1 MIIMRDSS
9 VFTFLKSKFN
19 DLYGLCNVME
29 KLIVLKKYNLAMAT
43 AKVILDL
50 FCRQTKK
57 ELMLTVDVFND
68 SGLKISLNDMQS
80 VHKILFK
87 YIYDDYFV
95 GIEQFLNVD
104 YEFDFAF
111 LGHNPKITNEDIYLI
126 ADNLEVSSILPS
138 LLGLEGNDLISI
150 ENLSAQDKQKAL
162 NIIEENLNKF
172 INDNIVTLNLF
183 DSEGNPLS
191 RPLNFEAVKKTDRCV
206 VREIPPEV
214 ELDKYQ
220 KGAVEYI
227 GKPLV
232 INAGPGAG
240 KTRVIIERVLYLIE
254 NGATPESILVITFT
268 NKAADELRERF
279 KKDTKL
285 ELNVINQMRISTI
298 HSFCRSILSDFCD
311 IPYNLLKR
319 ESERNLFFNK
329 HRRDLGFTG
338 PAFLRN
344 YESGQV
350 LKKYEEYA
358 LFEVD
363 SEALISYVESKYR
376 PSEEYLS
383 YIDEYYRTHPET
395 QYPTKKEIKALG
407 FRCDVYKARY
417 LQIAKSYNDWIDL
430 MESEHVCDQNY
441 LLVKALNILSDEDNL
456 KRVQYRNVLIDEFQ
470 DTDAIQMQIF
480 EYLRSISDTFTV
492 VGDADQS
499 IYSFRAANP
508 KFFNDYSKSDE
519 FEKRI
524 LVNNYR
530 STSDIVDFNEKF
542 ITEKRVNPKDLKT
555 VNESKMPV
563 YMLENLRPEDEYR
576 GIAYIIKNLKS
587 SGKITKY
594 SDVCVLFRSHKDKKD
609 ILEEFDREKIPYY
622 LKGIDDLIYQDEVKA
637 VLALLWYML
646 PFNPNLIAYYGDGGQ
661 WINLSS
667 FTDKYYEASKV
678 FKLSKK
684 TRDILNEIEHNYHY
698 SVVSAKDNY
707 NPIDS
712 NAKSNSIMS
721 VIRDYDDE
729 TLEKI
734 FKQVNPIDLSTY
746 SRDALKSIGIT
757 DEHDLDFF
765 CSLNDLKS
773 SLTDVKL
780 TSLQVFYE
788 LIKITGFT
796 DELLSRSDFEA
807 KKAALNLALIS
818 EIISDYENIMGKYD
832 LMGLF
837 NYIYR
842 SLKYYSCPINEEE
855 DNSQKVHIMT
865 VHKAKGL
872 EYPIVITA
880 SIKNRS
886 FPLTFSPQRKSHVFN
901 NYPVYPTP
909 NRFLKYKISE
919 DLEPFEFD
927 REEERVLYVANT
939 RAEELLILS
948 TVLPRTGSKT
958 PVVLQDYEKDLVKI
972 EPDDVFNMKKVTSH
986 MIRDTNLFNQVDF
999 EDILQDYLFCPL
1011 KYNLESNLKFKNPT
1025 NINKFIDSK
1034 LQIIVNRLHNDKFM
1048 TDWDR
1053 ESIEYLVSEVIKSYS
1068 FTSNEKSIRH
1078 LFNNFADYW
1087 DEYGRNFDVVKTAY
1101 PVSLEV
1107 RGYDINGVI
1116 DLIINDNEG
1125 VSLVKFIRTRD
1136 EMKNYHSFYMELLA
1150 YYALAL
1156 KEREDVNVENLMLY
1170 VLDEGKLYEKEYVK
1184 NEFILEYLAS
1194 VVDNI
1199 SDDNYS
1205 KHTVSCGEC
1214 EFNGLIC
1221 NFDR

>member
-1 MIIMRDSS
+1 
-9 VFTFLKSKFN
+9 
-19 DLYGLCNVME
+19 ME

>member
-1 MIIMRDSS
+1 
-9 VFTFLKSKFN
+9 
-19 DLYGLCNVME
+19 ME

-138 LLGLEGNDLISI
+138 LLGLDGNDLISI
-150 ENLSAQDKQKAL
+150 ENLSAKDKQKAL

-363 SEALISYVESKYR
+363 SEALISYIESKYR

-530 STSDIVDFNEKF
+530 STADIVDFNEKF

-684 TRDILNEIEHNYHY
+684 TQDILNEIEHNYHY

-712 NAKSNSIMS
+712 NTKSNSIMS

-872 EYPIVITA
+872 EYPVVITA
-880 SIKNRS
+880 SIKNHS

-1107 RGYDINGVI
+1107 KGYDINGVI